1 MASEQPNVDE
11 HGNVVVTSRQA
22 LGKEKKK
29 RDGDDSDDD
38 DGRDLRVLKC
48 RGAFTPS
55 TRLVSIRRGLSSKFG
70 PIRTAFDGRR
80 PAQAWRPWVELS
92 TSSGVR

>member
-11 HGNVVVTSRQA
+11 HGNVVVTYRQA

-38 DGRDLRVLKC
+38 DGRDLRVVKC
-48 RGAFTPS
+48 RGAFTS
-55 TRLVSIRRGLSSKFG
+55 LDGLVAIARCRGLFL
-70 PIRTAFDGRR
+70 RR
-80 PAQAWRPWVELS
+80 I
-92 TSSGVR
+92 